1 MLQAIVQGIKEPIL
15 VLKQIDSPFLE
26 KKIRSKI
33 DQAIELLQKL
43 QELANDHDS
52 SFDMISNVPN
62 SDSFI
67 SVEESEES
75 RGEDLAS
82 AFEKLAILL
91 PVESKR
97 EELKPAMR
105 TVGKTFT

>member
-52 SFDMISNVPN
+52 SFDIISNVPS
-62 SDSFI
+62 SDS
-67 SVEESEES
+67 
-75 RGEDLAS
+75 LS
-82 AFEKLAILL
+82 AL
-91 PVESKR
+91 R
-97 EELKPAMR
+97 NLKKAG
-105 TVGKTFT
+105 GKI